1 MTSIAF
7 RVEGL
12 PPKKDSGDSIWGK
25 NSNQTEQLIMLRKQV
40 CEAMDGRSPLNR
52 NICLRLC
59 VHVGHGDGRTADIDN
74 FVGGVCDGLGAAPK
88 NIWKC
93 LHPSFLKGENLD
105 VHPRKRIAIYDDS
118 RVVKI
123 YAEKIVESGESWYGI
138 EAEDG

>member
-1 MTSIAF
+1 M
-7 RVEGL
+7 
-12 PPKKDSGDSIWGK
+12 GD
-25 NSNQTEQLIMLRKQV
+25 
-40 CEAMDGRSPLNR
+40 RSPLNR
-52 NICLRLC
+52 NICLNLC
-59 VHVGHGDGRTADIDN
+59 VHVDHGDDQTADLDN

-88 NIWKC
+88 NVKC

-123 YAEKIVESGESWYGI
+123 YAEKVVESGESWYEI